1 MAVEPPTTGP
11 GGPWG
16 IRLPSHPALRHSAG
30 VSAPASPFASPAA
43 RRAIVAVLLV
53 VAATI
58 VFALIAGRYA
68 RDQAR
73 ATLAVE
79 VERTARQQLRLL
91 DSELRKFRLLP
102 IVLREFAE
110 LRPALTSGGGAAA
123 TRLDGKLKL
132 LAERTGAPVIYLI
145 DRNGLAVAASN
156 AAEPDSFAGQ
166 RYDFRPYFLK
176 ARRDG
181 AAEYFAIGTTSHR
194 PGLFLARRIGSPARP
209 DGVIVVKME
218 FDGLARAW
226 RGDAGSTV
234 LTDATGVSVV
244 ASDPAD
250 RFTTMR
256 PLTPAERQVIRA
268 DRQFADQPLPLS
280 RLREGT
286 ALRTAMASATL
297 PAPLPG
303 WRLLHVEPLAPALRS
318 ADAWSHTATLSFA
331 LIAAGLAGAW
341 LWRTS
346 RGERTAARREALEA
360 EIAERTVD
368 LRLAN
373 DRLRIEIAERMAAD
387 QRFRAAREELAQANR
402 LGSLGQI
409 TAGIAHEINQPVA
422 TIRTLAENGRLFL
435 DRARPERTAENLA
448 TIAALTERIGSIVSE
463 MRRFARRGSRSL
475 GPIPLA
481 EVIEGTMLLVGDRLR
496 AAGIALDLPDPD
508 DLPMVVAG
516 RVRLEQVLVN
526 LLTNAVDALA
536 GHAAPRV
543 ALIVSAGP
551 DTVGLTVADNG
562 PGIAADRECEIFT
575 PFVTGRPDGLGLGLG
590 IARDIVVEFGGTLD
604 LVPSPLGGAAFR
616 VILPR
621 ACDSSAA

>member
-1 MAVEPPTTGP
+1 MERA
-11 GGPWG
+11 G
-16 IRLPSHPALRHSAG
+16 IRLPSPATLRQSAQ
-30 VSAPASPFASPAA
+30 VPVPASPFASPAA
-43 RRAIVAVLLV
+43 RRAVVAVLLV
-53 VAATI
+53 AAATI
-58 VFALIAGRYA
+58 LFALIAGRYA

-79 VERTARQQLRLL
+79 VERTARQQMRLFN
-91 DSELRKFRLLP
+91 SELRKFRLLP

-110 LRPALTSGGGAAA
+110 LRPALALGGGAAA
-123 TRLDGKLKL
+123 ARLDGKLKL

-156 AAEPDSFAGQ
+156 ADQPDSFAGQ
-166 RYDFRPYFLK
+166 RYDFRPYFVQAK
-176 ARRDG
+176 RDG
-181 AAEYFAIGTTSHR
+181 AAEYFAIGTTSGR
-194 PGLFLARRIGSPARP
+194 AGLFLARRIGSASNPE
-209 DGVIVVKME
+209 GVVVVKME

-226 RGDAGSTV
+226 RGDAGATL
-234 LTDATGVSVV
+234 LTDATGVVVV

-250 RFTTMR
+250 RFTTLR
-256 PLTPAERQVIRA
+256 PLTSAERQVIRA
-268 DRQFADQPLPLS
+268 NRQFADQPLPLS
-280 RLREGT
+280 RLRAGT
-286 ALRTAMASATL
+286 PTRAAMASAML
-297 PAPLPG
+297 AAPLPG
-303 WRLLHVEPLAPALRS
+303 WHLLHVEPLAPALRT
-318 ADAWSHTATLSFA
+318 ADAWSHTATLAFA
-331 LIAAGLAGAW
+331 LIAAGLATGW

-346 RGERTAARREALEA
+346 RGERAAARREALEA
-360 EIAERTVD
+360 EIAARTGD

-373 DRLRIEIAERMAAD
+373 DRLRVEIAERMAAD

-435 DRARPERTAENLA
+435 ERAKPERTAENLA
-448 TIAALTERIGSIVSE
+448 TIATLTERIGSIVSE

-496 AAGIALDLPDPD
+496 AAGVALDLPGPD

-526 LLTNAVDALA
+526 LLTNALDALA
-536 GHAAPRV
+536 GHPAPRV
-543 ALIVSAGP
+543 ALIVATAA
-551 DTVGLTVADNG
+551 DRVALTVADNG
-562 PGIAADRECEIFT
+562 PGIAEERACDIFT

-616 VILPR
+616 MIVPR
-621 ACDSSAA
+621 A